1 MLKSWRGK
9 GVGTALL
16 TRSFEEF
23 RGRGQLRVALGVDA
37 ENESAIGLYERA
49 GMRVEGRHYLMRR
62 GIGA

>member
-1 MLKSWRGK
+1 MAQRAR
-9 GVGTALL
+9 ALIVDGDP
-16 TRSFEEF
+16 SF
-23 RGRGQLRVALGVDA
+23 RARLRVALGVDA